1 MPKNTSILPKANVER
16 LMKRTGALRISNS
29 AVEEMT
35 DFLIKQGFEISKR
48 AVEIT
53 KHSGRRTVLAKDIKL
68 AFKF

>member
-1 MPKNTSILPKANVER
+1 MPKNKGILPKANVER
-16 LMKRTGALRISNS
+16 LMKRAGVLRVSNS

-35 DFLIKQGFEISKR
+35 DFLTKQGFEIARK

-53 KHSGRRTVLAKDIKL
+53 KHSGRRTVLARDIKL